1 MWLLASFV
9 LSLISTV
16 CELFFTKKVPCFT
29 LQDIIISG
37 EVSVLAFLS
46 DPSNLWLHIFCSRYG
61 FFSFVLSLIS
71 TVCELFFTKKVP
83 CFTLQD
89 IFISGEVLVLAFLS
103 DPSNLWLDIFCSRYG
118 FFSFVLSL
126 ISTVCELFFT
136 KKVHCFTLQDI
147 ISGEVLVLAFLSD
160 PSNLWYM
167 AFFSFVLSLISTVC
181 ELFFT
186 KEVPCFTL
194 QDIFISGEVLVLAFL
209 SDPSNLWL
217 HIFCSRYG
225 FFSFVLSLIS
235 TVCELFFTKKVPCFT
250 LQDIFISG
258 EVLVLAFLSD
268 PSNLWLDI
276 FCSRYGFF
284 SFVLSLISTVC
295 ELFFTKK
302 VPCFTLQD
310 IISGEVLV
318 LAFLSDLS
326 NLWLH
331 IFCSRYGFFSV
342 VKKVS

>member
-1 MWLLASFV
+1 MSDPSNLWLDIFCSRYGFFLFV
-9 LSLISTV
+9 LYFISTV
-16 CELFFTKKVPCFT
+16 CELFFTK
-29 LQDIIISG
+29 
-37 EVSVLAFLS
+37 E
-46 DPSNLWLHIFCSRYG
+46 
-61 FFSFVLSLIS
+61 
-71 TVCELFFTKKVP
+71 VP

-136 KKVHCFTLQDI
+136 K
-147 ISGEVLVLAFLSD
+147 E
-160 PSNLWYM
+160 
-167 AFFSFVLSLISTVC
+167 
-181 ELFFT
+181 
-186 KEVPCFTL
+186 
-194 QDIFISGEVLVLAFL
+194 
-209 SDPSNLWL
+209 
-217 HIFCSRYG
+217 
-225 FFSFVLSLIS
+225 
-235 TVCELFFTKKVPCFT
+235 VPCFT

-295 ELFFTKK
+295 ELFFTKE

-310 IISGEVLV
+310 IFIFGEVLV
-318 LAFLSDLS
+318 LAFLSDPS
-326 NLWLH
+326 NL
-331 IFCSRYGFFSV
+331 
-342 VKKVS
+342 